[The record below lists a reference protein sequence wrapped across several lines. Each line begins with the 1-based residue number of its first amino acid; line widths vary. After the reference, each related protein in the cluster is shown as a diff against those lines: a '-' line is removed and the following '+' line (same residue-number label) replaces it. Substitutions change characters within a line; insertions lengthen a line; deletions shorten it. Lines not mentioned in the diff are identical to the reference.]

1 MPWKR
6 KMHHGGTS
14 QQEQVGPS
22 LADEVCAIDEEVSHL
37 TRLKSEPSQRTRA
50 SFYTGQKRPISTFK
64 LLSGRESNC
73 SGMGRFSSADCSYT
87 LRKHLPVKGPWC
99 VDDMDSEAYISQFS
113 TDGSLLVGGF
123 RGSHIRIYNA
133 EKKWKI
139 HKDITCKRLRWT
151 VSDIALSPDQRYLT
165 FFQLPTPRGRSRVL
179 ALVWL
184 VLNQWRID
192 VHAYSSLSPT
202 VHIVNV
208 QNAVRE
214 SHANITE
221 IHEGL
226 EFSDDDD
233 GFSFGIFSVKFS
245 KDGRELVVGNNNESI
260 CIYDLGASKV
270 TERIHAHVADVNVV
284 TFADETSDVLYS
296 GSDDSLCKVWDR
308 RCHKRQKPVGVLT
321 GHLDGITFI
330 DSGGDG
336 HYFISNCK
344 DQTIKLWDLRKMSST
359 TKDCTPKSYEWDYRW
374 MTYPSEARYL
384 KHPYDQSL
392 ATFRGHSVLRTLIR
406 CYFSPMHSTGQRYI
420 YTGSSDQCV
429 YIYDV
434 ATGNVVEKLRWHGSI
449 IRDCSWHPY
458 LPTFVSSSWDGYLV
472 RWEATEDDKDP
483 SMLKAG
489 KQRMHPEG
497 YQLSFVL

>member
-1 MPWKR
+1 MRWKR
-6 KMHHGGTS
+6 KIHHGGPS
-14 QQEQVGPS
+14 KQQQVSP
-22 LADEVCAIDEEVSHL
+22 LADEVCAIDKEVSHL
-37 TRLKSEPSQRTRA
+37 CRIKSEPSQRTRA
-50 SFYTGQKRPISTFK
+50 SIYAGQKRPVSTFK

-73 SGMGRFSSADCSYT
+73 SGMGRFSSADCSYA

-113 TDGSLLVGGF
+113 ADGSLLIGGF
-123 RGSHIRIYNA
+123 RGSHIRVYNS
-133 EKKWKI
+133 EKNWKV

-151 VSDIALSPDQRYLT
+151 ISDIALSPDQQFL
-165 FFQLPTPRGRSRVL
+165 
-179 ALVWL
+179 
-184 VLNQWRID
+184 
-192 VHAYSSLSPT
+192 AYSSLSPT

-214 SHANITE
+214 SHANIT
-221 IHEGL
+221 
-226 EFSDDDD
+226 
-233 GFSFGIFSVKFS
+233 
-245 KDGRELVVGNNNESI
+245 
-260 CIYDLGASKV
+260 
-270 TERIHAHVADVNVV
+270 ADVNVV
-284 TFADETSDVLYS
+284 TFADETNDILYS

-308 RCHKRQKPVGVLT
+308 RCHKKQKPVGVLT

-330 DSGGDG
+330 DSRGDG

-359 TKDCTPKSYEWDYRW
+359 TKERTMLHCIVRRIKTVLQHACPMGKGNIFRLTSNAYKSCTPKAYEWDYRW

-434 ATGNVVEKLRWHGSI
+434 ATGKVVEKLRWHGSI

-458 LPTFVSSSWDGYLV
+458 LPTLVSSSWDGYLV
-472 RWEATEDDKDP
+472 RWEATEDDRDP
-483 SMLKAG
+483 SMLRTG

-497 YQLSFVL
+497 YTMSFVL

>member
-1 MPWKR
+1 MGWKR
-6 KMHHGGTS
+6 KIHHCGSS
-14 QQEQVGPS
+14 QQEEVSPT
-22 LADEVCAIDEEVSHL
+22 LADEVFAIDEEVSHL
-37 TRLKSEPSQRTRA
+37 TRVKSEPSQRIRE
-50 SFYTGQKRPISTFK
+50 SFYADRKRPMSTFK
-64 LLSGRESNC
+64 LLAGRECNC
-73 SGMGRFSSADCSYT
+73 SGMGRFSSADCSYA

-123 RGSHIRIYNA
+123 R
-133 EKKWKI
+133 
-139 HKDITCKRLRWT
+139 
-151 VSDIALSPDQRYLT
+151 
-165 FFQLPTPRGRSRVL
+165 
-179 ALVWL
+179 
-184 VLNQWRID
+184 
-192 VHAYSSLSPT
+192 AYSSLSPT

-208 QNAVRE
+208 QNVIRE

-226 EFSDDDD
+226 DFSDDDD

-260 CIYDLGASKV
+260 CIYDLGANKV
-270 TERIHAHVADVNVV
+270 TERIHAHVADVNVA

-296 GSDDSLCKVWDR
+296 GSDDGLCKVWDR
-308 RCHKRQKPVGVLT
+308 RCHRRQKPVGVLT

-330 DSGGDG
+330 DSRGDG

-344 DQTIKLWDLRKMSST
+344 DQTIKLWDLRKMSSGA
-359 TKDCTPKSYEWDYRW
+359 KDCTPKAYEWDYRW

-434 ATGNVVEKLRWHGSI
+434 ANGKVVEKLKWHGSI

-458 LPTFVSSSWDGYLV
+458 VPTLVTSSWDGYLV
-472 RWEATEDDKDP
+472 RWEATEADKDP
-483 SMLKAG
+483 SMLKTG

-497 YQLSFVL
+497 YTLSFVL

>member
-1 MPWKR
+1 MGWKR
-6 KMHHGGTS
+6 KIHHGGS
-14 QQEQVGPS
+14 SHHEQVGPVLS
-22 LADEVCAIDEEVSHL
+22 AEAFAIDEEVSHL
-37 TRLKSEPSQRTRA
+37 TRVKSEPSQRTRT
-50 SFYTGQKRPISTFK
+50 SFNTERKKPISTFK
-64 LLSGRESNC
+64 LLAGRESNC
-73 SGMGRFSSADCSYT
+73 SGMGRFSSADCSYA

-99 VDDMDSEAYISQFS
+99 VDDIDSEVYVSQFS

-123 RGSHIRIYNA
+123 R
-133 EKKWKI
+133 
-139 HKDITCKRLRWT
+139 
-151 VSDIALSPDQRYLT
+151 
-165 FFQLPTPRGRSRVL
+165 
-179 ALVWL
+179 
-184 VLNQWRID
+184 
-192 VHAYSSLSPT
+192 AYSSLSPT

-260 CIYDLGASKV
+260 CIYDLGANKV

-284 TFADETSDVLYS
+284 TFADETNAILYS
-296 GSDDSLCKVWDR
+296 GSDDGLCKVWDR
-308 RCHKRQKPVGVLT
+308 RCHRREKPVGVLT

-330 DSGGDG
+330 DSRGDG
-336 HYFISNCK
+336 QYFISNCK
-344 DQTIKLWDLRKMSST
+344 DQTIKLWDLRKMSSSA
-359 TKDCTPKSYEWDYRW
+359 KDCTPKAYEWDYRW

-434 ATGNVVEKLRWHGSI
+434 ATGNVVEKLRWHESI

-458 LPTFVSSSWDGYLV
+458 LPTLVSSSWDGYLV
-472 RWEATEDDKDP
+472 RWEATDDDKDS
-483 SMLKAG
+483 SMLKTG

-497 YQLSFVL
+497 YTLSFVL

>member
-1 MPWKR
+1 MRWKR
-6 KMHHGGTS
+6 KIHHGGSS
-14 QQEQVGPS
+14 QQQLVGS
-22 LADEVCAIDEEVSHL
+22 TTLANEVCAIDEEVSHL
-37 TRLKSEPSQRTRA
+37 SRIKSEPSQRTRA
-50 SFYTGQKRPISTFK
+50 SIYAGQKRPISTFK

-73 SGMGRFSSADCSYT
+73 SGMGRFSSADCSYA

-113 TDGSLLVGGF
+113 ADGSLLIGGF
-123 RGSHIRIYNA
+123 RGSHIRVYNS
-133 EKKWKI
+133 EKNWKV

-151 VSDIALSPDQRYLT
+151 VSDIALSPDQQFL
-165 FFQLPTPRGRSRVL
+165 
-179 ALVWL
+179 
-184 VLNQWRID
+184 
-192 VHAYSSLSPT
+192 AYSSLSPT

-226 EFSDDDD
+226 DFSDDDD

-260 CIYDLGASKV
+260 CIYDLGANKV
-270 TERIHAHVADVNVV
+270 TERINAHVADVNVV

-308 RCHKRQKPVGVLT
+308 RCHKKQKPVGVLT

-330 DSGGDG
+330 DSRGDG

-359 TKDCTPKSYEWDYRW
+359 TKDCTSKAYEWDYRW

-434 ATGNVVEKLRWHGSI
+434 AMGKVVEKLRWHGSI

-458 LPTFVSSSWDGYLV
+458 LPTLISSSWDGYLV

-483 SMLKAG
+483 SMLKTG

-497 YQLSFVL
+497 YTMSFVL